1 MWRELAGLF
10 PPEGFKV
17 LMTLFLSFL
26 IGLERE
32 ERKGTAGHY
41 VFGGVRTFPLIGLL
55 GYATALISGAQLL
68 PLAFAFAVV
77 GAFLLASYLHKLK
90 TSEEAGVTTEIS
102 GLMTFVIGILV
113 FREMYWIAS
122 TLVVLSLLLLELK
135 QALENVSRRLPPEEV
150 VTFTKFLLLTVVI
163 LPVVPNQS
171 FTPFAVN
178 PFKLWMV
185 VVAVSTVSYG
195 SYVIQRLT
203 RGRRG
208 VLLSAVLGGTYS
220 STVTTVVLAK
230 KSRGNRLSRLY
241 SGSILLASGLMY
253 LRLVVLVAAFNG
265 NLARQIMAPF
275 LILAAVAILGGL
287 TWARTERRDKEAQE
301 TPDPARNPL
310 EFRAAFFFAL
320 IFVAVL
326 VASELVFDSLGRNG
340 LYLLALVMGVT
351 DVDPFI
357 MGLTSAAG
365 TATPLHVAAAGVV
378 IAASSNNIAKGI
390 YAYAFS
396 ERPTGIPSLALLTL
410 LAAAGLLPLL
420 WIG

>member
-1 MWRELAGLF
+1 MWKELAGLF
-10 PPEGFKV
+10 PPEGFKI
-17 LMTLFLSFL
+17 LLTLFLSFL

-32 ERKGTAGHY
+32 ERKGTPGHY

-55 GYATALISGAQLL
+55 GYATALLSGDQLL

-77 GAFLLASYLHKLK
+77 GSFLLASYLHKLK
-90 TSEEAGVTTEIS
+90 ASEEAGVTTEIS
-102 GLMTFVIGILV
+102 GLMTFVVGVLV
-113 FREMYWIAS
+113 FRGLFWIAS
-122 TLVVLSLLLLELK
+122 TIVVLSLLLLELK
-135 QALENVSRRLPPEEV
+135 HALEGLSKKLPSEEV

-163 LPVVPNQS
+163 LPVVPNQP

-203 RGRRG
+203 RARGG
-208 VLLSAVLGGTYS
+208 VLLSALLGGIYS

-241 SGSILLASGLMY
+241 AGSILLASGLMY
-253 LRLVVLVAAFNG
+253 LRLVILVAAFNG
-265 NLARQIMAPF
+265 ALARRILVPF
-275 LILAAVAILGGL
+275 LLLAAAAISGGFL
-287 TWARTERRDKEAQE
+287 WARMERRDRE
-301 TPDPARNPL
+301 TQDAPEPARNPL

-326 VASELVFDSLGRNG
+326 VVSELVFDSLGRNG

-365 TATPLHVAAAGVV
+365 SATPLEVAAAGVM
-378 IAASSNNIAKGI
+378 IAAASNNIAKGI
-390 YAYAFS
+390 YAYLFA
-396 ERPTGIPSLALLTL
+396 ERPTGMPSLALLTL
-410 LAAAGLLPLL
+410 LAAAGLLPLF
-420 WIG
+420 WVG